1 VEEIFQARIPKYEF
15 PPRRGPRPYDGLGRR
30 EKKTI
35 NGSLTE
41 FLFDGLNPV
50 QETSGANI
58 LANILPELGI
68 DEFLTRTDVSAGATC
83 SFLPDVLGSSIALTD
98 SSGTVQTEYTGQ

>member
-1 VEEIFQARIPKYEF
+1 V
-15 PPRRGPRPYDGLGRR
+15 YDALGRR

-50 QETSGANI
+50 QETSGADI
-58 LANILPELGI
+58 LANVLLGLNI
-68 DEFLTRTDVSAGATC
+68 DELLTRTDVSASAT
-83 SFLPDVLGSSIALTD
+83 SFFLTDALGLSIALTD
-98 SSGTVQTEYTGQ
+98 AAGTDRVHLRAVWKDHRNRGF